1 MKKKTNISVSGVQV
15 AAFNLEPFRRFRVTC
30 IVKKTKFGHYFANF
44 YLGGEKVS
52 GYYKRQSGVKLA
64 KFIGVT
70 LEQLNNKLFD
80 STATIENRKRL
91 SRILNYPRSAA

>member
-1 MKKKTNISVSGVQV
+1 VKKKTNISINGVQV
-15 AAFNLEPFRRFRVTC
+15 AAIPYSYEGQPVTI
-30 IVKKTKFGHYFANF
+30 IVKKTKAGHFFVNC
-44 YLGGEKVS
+44 YLK
-52 GYYKRQSGVKLA
+52 GVKAMKAYYRESGSKLA
-64 KFIGVT
+64 AMVGMT